1 MAHGDVLSEH
11 ASQQR
16 QQPQQQRVPVTADK
30 KQPGTGD
37 ALGSDPS
44 RFRYLS
50 TMSHELRTPI
60 GAVLGYAELLEL
72 CTAGP
77 LTDLQRRYV
86 ARLHECADHLATIV
100 SEVADLAKLESG
112 SLEVEQSEHEI
123 GDGISAVLASAKPQ
137 AKSHD
142 IVLVNKCD
150 DTVGRLRYIGDGGRV
165 RQIIANLV
173 SNAIRSTPSGG
184 HVCLACNGVDGRV
197 NVSVTDSGSGIPE
210 AQIQTVFQPFARSEN
225 GFARPYGGTGLGL
238 SVSRLLALLMGGDIT
253 VNSEQG
259 LGSTFTL
266 WLPAAA

>member
-1 MAHGDVLSEH
+1 MAHGDVLKEH
-11 ASQQR
+11 ARPAKRVQQR
-16 QQPQQQRVPVTADK
+16 APTVADQKEPQ
-30 KQPGTGD
+30 GGGGS
-37 ALGSDPS
+37 LGSDPS

-86 ARLHECADHLATIV
+86 SRLRECADHLATIV
-100 SEVADLAKLESG
+100 SEVADLARLEAG
-112 SLEVEQSEHEI
+112 RLEVEQSEHEI

-137 AKSHD
+137 ATVHD
-142 IVLVNKCD
+142 IVLVNESD
-150 DTVGRLRYIGDGGRV
+150 DTAGRLRYIGDAGRV
-165 RQIIANLV
+165 RQIIANLL
-173 SNAIRSTPSGG
+173 SNAIKSTPSGG
-184 HVCLACNGVDGRV
+184 HVCLACNGGNGRV
-197 NVSVTDSGSGIPE
+197 NVSVTDSGSGIPD

-253 VNSEQG
+253 VKSEQG

-266 WLPAAA
+266 WLLAAA